1 MNALYWIAYVL
12 FACTFYA
19 IYQHN
24 VLAVCLG
31 FIASIVVAVMAVHA
45 DDLKK
50 KR

>member
-12 FACTFYA
+12 FALTFYA
-19 IYQHN
+19 SIEHN
-24 VLAVCLG
+24 ALAASLG
-31 FIASIVVAVMAVHA
+31 FIASIVVAIMAVHA